1 VSAGYAQEM
10 LIMFMSRS
18 TSLAASGPRRHSRA
32 MDLAPSQ
39 PIRRVP
45 VAVEPSAKVAVMEE
59 GDERAMDWSFLP
71 YWEGV
76 GGYTIK

>member
-1 VSAGYAQEM
+1 
-10 LIMFMSRS
+10 
-18 TSLAASGPRRHSRA
+18 

-59 GDERAMDWSFLP
+59 GDERAMDCSFLP

-76 GGYTIK
+76 GDYTIK